1 MLKLEV
7 GKFYIDNKYDSVF
20 IFDITKDNRIKSGE
34 FIDLYLGKILD
45 SDSHHYSYNLYDEYG
60 NLYDKEYANAPFHL
74 RDKNA
79 ILIEDNR
86 SVIIAS
92 NYISYSTEFINK
104 DDKTQTTLDEYE
116 IQDIVEDIKEVEFTT
131 SIAKVKVGDIVLK
144 KNVDTFDNTDFVVEK
159 TDNNTKL
166 TFNSIDGLQAGDILA
181 FIEKPIEK
189 KIYFNLN
196 LLSTFEIDEES
207 FTIKLGNDEVL
218 LGSME
223 KLSQVKK
230 YLGILIAEF
239 Q

>member
-1 MLKLEV
+1 MVKLEV
-7 GKFYIDNKYDSVF
+7 GKFYIDNKFDSVF
-20 IFDITKDNRIKSGE
+20 IFDVLKDTRLKSGE

-45 SDSHHYSYNLYDEYG
+45 MDSYDLYDESG
-60 NLYDKEYANAPFHL
+60 NLYYKEYANAPFQL
-74 RDKNA
+74 RQQNA
-79 ILIEDNR
+79 ILMEDNR

-92 NYISYSTEFINK
+92 NYISYSTEFIKK
-104 DDKTQTTLDEYE
+104 DTKPQAQLDEYE
-116 IQDIVEDIKEVEFTT
+116 IQNIVEDLKEVEFTA

-144 KNVDTFDNTDFVVEK
+144 KNVDTFDKTDFVVEK

-166 TFNSIDGLQAGDILA
+166 TFNDVVGLQAGDTLA
-181 FIEKPIEK
+181 FIDKPIEK
-189 KIYFNLN
+189 KIYFNLH

-207 FTIKLGNDEVL
+207 FTIKLGNDEIL

-230 YLGILIAEF
+230 YLGVLIAEF